1 MTFIILRRLLLSIP
15 LLFVASII
23 TFVLQAFVPGDPART
38 LLGLNATPEQYQAL
52 RESLHLNE
60 PILTQYW
67 LYLSD
72 ALRGQF
78 GTSIFTGEPV
88 VDTIGQR
95 LPVTLSLIVAATL
108 VATIIGVLFGVFS
121 ATRGPVVRRLV
132 DVSSLVGNALPN
144 FWVALVLVAIFAIG
158 MGAFPATG
166 YSDLADSPS
175 DWALSLVLPVIALSL
190 GGIALVA
197 KVTRDGMLT
206 TLQLDHIRT
215 LRASGVG
222 RRSLIWK
229 HSLRNS
235 GIAVV
240 TVIGLTLISFVSG
253 SILIENV
260 FALPGLGTLIVTA
273 TNKHDV
279 PVVQG
284 LAITFTLIVIVT
296 NLIVDVVYGL
306 LNPKVRIR

>member
-1 MTFIILRRLLLSIP
+1 
-15 LLFVASII
+15 
-23 TFVLQAFVPGDPART
+23 
-38 LLGLNATPEQYQAL
+38 
-52 RESLHLNE
+52 
-60 PILTQYW
+60 
-67 LYLSD
+67 
-72 ALRGQF
+72 
-78 GTSIFTGEPV
+78 
-88 VDTIGQR
+88 
-95 LPVTLSLIVAATL
+95 
-108 VATIIGVLFGVFS
+108 
-121 ATRGPVVRRLV
+121 V
-132 DVSSLVGNALPN
+132 DVSSLIGNALPN
-144 FWVALVLVAIFAIG
+144 FWVALMLVAIFAIG
-158 MGAFPATG
+158 LGIFPATG
-166 YSDLADSPS
+166 YTYFVDSPS
-175 DWALSLVLPVIALSL
+175 EWAMSLVLPVIALGL

-206 TLQLDHIRT
+206 TLELDHIRT
-215 LRASGVG
+215 LRASGVS

-273 TNKHDV
+273 TSKHDV

-284 LAITFTLIVIVT
+284 LAITFTLIVIFT
-296 NLIVDVVYGL
+296 NLIVDIVYGL

>member
-1 MTFIILRRLLLSIP
+1 MTFIIVRRLLLSIP
-15 LLFVASII
+15 LLFIASII

-38 LLGLNATPEQYQAL
+38 LLGLSATPEQYEAL

-67 LYLSD
+67 LYLSSAMHGD
-72 ALRGQF
+72 F

-88 VDTIGQR
+88 LATIGQR
-95 LPVTLSLIVAATL
+95 LPVTLSLIIAATL
-108 VATIIGVLFGVFS
+108 VATVIGVLFGVFS
-121 ATRGPVVRRLV
+121 ATRGPAVRRVV
-132 DVSSLVGNALPN
+132 DVSSLIGNALPN
-144 FWVALVLVAIFAIG
+144 FWVALMLVAIFAIG
-158 MGAFPATG
+158 LGLFPATG
-166 YSDLADSPS
+166 YTYFAESPS
-175 DWALSLVLPVIALSL
+175 EWAMSLVLPVIALGL

-215 LRASGVG
+215 LRASGVS

-253 SILIENV
+253 SILVENV

-284 LAITFTLIVIVT
+284 LAITFTLIVIFT
-296 NLIVDVVYGL
+296 NLIVDIVYGL